1 MSIYVQYHTQKDS
14 QTYFPTI
21 ESVWVPTI
29 FLAQG
34 FRPGWKVHFKPIYVL
49 KFSECSQNNSDD
61 DYDLFLWND

>member
-21 ESVWVPTI
+21 ESVWVPTS

-34 FRPGWKVHFKPIYVL
+34 VRPGWKEHFKPI
-49 KFSECSQNNSDD
+49 
-61 DYDLFLWND
+61 